1 MLIEEQLR
9 ERLKA
14 KLEEACRRD
23 FAKDKIG
30 ILQQAPFSRKLTP
43 APEAPARIAV
53 TVVSVR
59 HPAPPRATPGRVAN
73 LRCLYGVLPVRKAAR
88 LRDFERSGVPA
99 APTKENPRRFPAGG
113 SVST

>member
-43 APEAPARIAV
+43 VPEAPARIAV

-59 HPAPPRATPGRVAN
+59 HPAPPRGQVASRTGDLDGHGTGRP
-73 LRCLYGVLPVRKAAR
+73 RH
-88 LRDFERSGVPA
+88 RSLA
-99 APTKENPRRFPAGG
+99 
-113 SVST
+113 

>member
-30 ILQQAPFSRKLTP
+30 ILIVSPG
-43 APEAPARIAV
+43 
-53 TVVSVR
+53 VV
-59 HPAPPRATPGRVAN
+59 
-73 LRCLYGVLPVRKAAR
+73 
-88 LRDFERSGVPA
+88 
-99 APTKENPRRFPAGG
+99 
-113 SVST
+113 